1 MLNVIGGMR
10 INQNQSQLNLTQPQ
24 LKLGDKV
31 VKTLMMTLPTMSKCL
46 VETEYI
52 PKTQI
57 Q

>member
-1 MLNVIGGMR
+1 M
-10 INQNQSQLNLTQPQ
+10 NQNQSQLNLTQPQ